1 MVPAAAREPP
11 KKTATADRHCS
22 FRRLQRADIF
32 KGGNPLLKTLDPLL
46 PIMEVQL
53 HFGGHFG
60 QRLRQVMQA
69 FGGLIEP
76 LLGPLPPG
84 SAFAGSSLNLR
95 ENRP

>member
-1 MVPAAAREPP
+1 
-11 KKTATADRHCS
+11 
-22 FRRLQRADIF
+22 
-32 KGGNPLLKTLDPLL
+32 
-46 PIMEVQL
+46 MEVQL